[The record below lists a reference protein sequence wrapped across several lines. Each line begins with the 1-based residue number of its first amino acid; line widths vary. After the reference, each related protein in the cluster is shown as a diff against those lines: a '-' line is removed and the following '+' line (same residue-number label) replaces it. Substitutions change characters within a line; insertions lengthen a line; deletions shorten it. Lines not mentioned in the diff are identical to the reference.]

1 MYGDNKRK
9 WNEHID
15 GLVNANSLFTEQGD
29 VKLYAYQAIL
39 EFENGNYRLSGFNLG
54 QMMKMIKMNNNTNY
68 NANIQ

>member
-15 GLVNANSLFTEQGD
+15 GLVNANSQFTESGD

-54 QMMKMIKMNNNTNY
+54 
-68 NANIQ
+68 